1 MKSLVAQPKKQR
13 ENNRT
18 LEYLHFWASPQAR
31 KSSSVA
37 LKLTLIELWLLYFQ
51 SLIKKKEFEWRE
63 GKCWVKSGLMYVL
76 GSTKSGGWSYAQ
88 FSMTIRYFTNQFG
101 CVKVWVVTDMTE
113 VRGDRGIGDSTCD
126 DVNSDQQWRLWGIR
140 YLGDLFTERIV

>member
-51 SLIKKKEFEWRE
+51 SLIKKKRIRVKRRE
-63 GKCWVKSGLMYVL
+63 VL
-76 GSTKSGGWSYAQ
+76 SE
-88 FSMTIRYFTNQFG
+88 IRTDVRSWIN
-101 CVKVWVVTDMTE
+101 KVWGVKLRTILHDHTVLHQSIWL
-113 VRGDRGIGDSTCD
+113 RQSLGCY
-126 DVNSDQQWRLWGIR
+126 R
-140 YLGDLFTERIV
+140 YD